1 MKILVINCGSSSI
14 KYQLFEINKDY
25 HILAKGLVERI
36 GISGSVVQHSPAGK
50 DKVIIEGEIKDHK
63 QAMIAVEKALTN
75 PVYGVIKNI
84 DEIDGVGHR
93 VVHGGEKFQK
103 STLINEHVLKA
114 IQENSILAP
123 LHNPPN
129 ITGIQVSQALLPN
142 IPNVAVFD
150 TAIHQTMPKR
160 AYLYGLPID
169 LYKKHGIR
177 KYGFHG
183 TSHGYVAKQAAMLM
197 NKPFD
202 KVRIITCHIGNGG
215 SIAAFEYGKVI
226 DTSMGLTPLEGIVMG
241 TRCGDIDPAVVLY
254 LMETLGLSLQETNDL
269 LNKKSGLLGLC
280 GHSDMRDILA
290 DLAVDDES
298 AKVAVDVFAYRIM
311 KYVGSYVAAM
321 NGVDAIVFTAGIGEY
336 NPWLREKVISH
347 FGYIGAEVDVQKNK
361 AGEKIFST
369 DKSKVY
375 AMMIPTNEELV
386 IAQDTYEIINTKA
399 GK

>member
-93 VVHGGEKFQK
+93 VVHGGEKFHK
-103 STLINEHVLKA
+103 STLITEPVLKA

-129 ITGIQVSQALLPN
+129 ITGIQVSQSLLPN
-142 IPNVAVFD
+142 TPNVAVFD

-183 TSHGYVAKQAAMLM
+183 TSHGYVAKQAAILM

-290 DLAVDDES
+290 AIKANDEN
-298 AKVAVDVFAYRIM
+298 AKVAVDVLAYRVM

-321 NGVDAIVFTAGIGEY
+321 KGVDAIVFTAGIGEY

-347 FGYIGAEVDVQKNK
+347 FAFIGAEVDVVKNN

-369 DKSKVY
+369 ANSKVY

-386 IAQDTYEIINTKA
+386 IAQDTYEIINNSN
-399 GK
+399 